1 MGCSAIRTKSELH
14 PTKNRL
20 WGGLSCTWMAAS
32 NETLFGGGGTTFTKS
47 RNSWPGT
54 RWPAIYK
61 QQSSL
66 FACSTSLPA
75 QFHAVSTWYSHSH
88 DQPKQWHDAALKV
101 NSSAKDHERNAK
113 LSLQQQ
119 NNRLLWNHLRFRPTG
134 LLNRGTY
141 LTATIVSLES
151 HLQFQPWDGLSCFF
165 VSRQFL
171 GEAESSTIVNHCE

>member
-1 MGCSAIRTKSELH
+1 MPCRDGVRRVFADQADIASTKREAAWGVRQFAQRVSCILLRTACEADFLAHGWQRRMKHFL
-14 PTKNRL
+14 
-20 WGGLSCTWMAAS
+20 
-32 NETLFGGGGTTFTKS
+32 GGGGTTFTKS

-88 DQPKQWHDAALKV
+88 DQPKQCHDAALKV

-119 NNRLLWNHLRFRPTG
+119 NNRLL
-134 LLNRGTY
+134 
-141 LTATIVSLES
+141 
-151 HLQFQPWDGLSCFF
+151 
-165 VSRQFL
+165 
-171 GEAESSTIVNHCE
+171 